1 LQANADVVAANYA
14 TMDNSS
20 WNAETLLT
28 NGENEALLPPMRSAM
43 LQLKEGMTATSITLT
58 LSAKHLVVGS
68 AVSDVAANMPARRQA
83 PAEDNA
89 SQVMNIY
96 SYSEGGSAR
105 CVVAAAAGAK
115 DSYANDE
122 DVLFFSS
129 GVEQGVD
136 ATTATSPI
144 NMYTVREQVPMMVDV
159 RENIDTVPL
168 SMLVLNGYRTEK
180 VKFAFYLSLNWD
192 KECYFCDAVTGERY
206 RIMDGLWLELDMPE
220 NHETRYYITGPDR
233 ATNDDVITSTTNP
246 SMPETGSEISV
257 WAYSQNSGELIVNS
271 SDIIK
276 EVKVYNL
283 AGALIAQKSLKLW
296 NSTVAMSVQSGICI
310 VEATMRDNSKH
321 YTQTLVR

>member
-1 LQANADVVAANYA
+1 
-14 TMDNSS
+14 
-20 WNAETLLT
+20 
-28 NGENEALLPPMRSAM
+28 M

-206 RIMDGLWLELDMPE
+206 RIMDGLWLELDMPD

-233 ATNDDVITSTTNP
+233 TTNDDVTTSTTQPTVPQVDNNAL
-246 SMPETGSEISV
+246 
-257 WAYSQNSGELIVNS
+257 WAHSSAKGELVVS
-271 SDIIK
+271 STDIIK
-276 EVKVYNL
+276 EVRVYDL
-283 AGALIAQKSLKLW
+283 AGHLIAQEALSLW
-296 NSTVAMSVQSGICI
+296 NSTVALSVPSGICI